1 MMDLSQSMSETKT
14 LNIGIIGDYQSG
26 KSLLVNCLLERY
38 VSTVGDGNATTHTI
52 IQYRFSQK
60 EYVEYYINGEG
71 RKEAITVLNKLDN
84 NPCIERIEVYANSA
98 FLKNYVLID
107 MPGLD
112 YDTNDNKKSVSFFKT
127 LDYAIVV
134 SKNVHA
140 ISNYYSAIRLLKQYG
155 IPYYFIINCT
165 TLYDDSRW
173 DPNHGDNLSIAK
185 SDMEYLEFYKPLV
198 YPFDNKEIP
207 IVNLMWY
214 WLSLKDVNSDELLK
228 KYEKNFKA
236 YDLLEPG
243 VLKTDIENE
252 SNFNLIKKIFS
263 MDNKLYLELRKDF
276 KEEIQ
281 KLKEELCPVGTI
293 QAFAFPNIPVGWLA
307 CNGQSVEIAAYPEL
321 YHAIGITFGGDGETI
336 FALPD
341 LRNRFVRGWDEN
353 LSTRKLGSLQEDAMQ
368 GHGHLLDSFDTKR
381 AGGHTHQ
388 VHYENYSAGT
398 WGEKKRI
405 PAVATYYYSYSDN
418 PLGMDQGT
426 TNNGEHT
433 HTIESKKILKMIADK
448 DGEVR
453 SSFET
458 RPKNMAL
465 LYCIKAENL
474 CSADTS
480 TKSGY
485 STIVEKVKKEMAP
498 LCETLP
504 VVEIGGGE
512 YLVNIESIKE
522 SHFCNHPNCRQE
534 LVYLTAKCF
543 KDICFYNSRLGLRE
557 EGFDEFG
564 LDLLV
569 SWMIDKEMVEKEEK
583 LLFIDEVK
591 HYITSFLSNVSPMQ

>member
-1 MMDLSQSMSETKT
+1 MINLPQSMSETKT

-60 EYVEYYINGEG
+60 EYVEYYINGKG
-71 RKEAITVLNKLDN
+71 RNEVITELNKLDN
-84 NPCIERIEVYANSA
+84 NPDIERIEVYANCA

-112 YDTNDNKKSVSFFKT
+112 YDTTDNKKSVSFFKT

-140 ISNYYSAIRLLKQYG
+140 ISNYYSAIRLLKQFE

-173 DPNHGDNLSIAK
+173 NPNHSDNLSIAK

-243 VLKTDIENE
+243 VLNTDIENE

-263 MDNKLYLELRKDF
+263 MDNKMYLELRKDF

-293 QAFAFPNIPVGWLA
+293 QAFAFEKIPEGWLF
-307 CNGQSVEIAAYPEL
+307 CDGSKKEITEFPEL
-321 YHAIGITFGGDGETI
+321 FKMIGTTYGGDGEKT
-336 FALPD
+336 FELPN
-341 LRNRFVRGWDEN
+341 LQGRFVRGWDRDGWEDDEEERAFGTYQSDSIKKHCHNIDINPQKIHTDYDGSHYHEVGYDYNEVGVGLMGSRTVHSLSSPYCSSREN
-353 LSTRKLGSLQEDAMQ
+353 TNCD
-368 GHGHLLDSFDTKR
+368 GH
-381 AGGHTHQ
+381 
-388 VHYENYSAGT
+388 
-398 WGEKKRI
+398 
-405 PAVATYYYSYSDN
+405 
-418 PLGMDQGT
+418 
-426 TNNGEHT
+426 HT
-433 HTIESKKILKMIADK
+433 HTILVESDFIRVLENGTSGYESKPL
-448 DGEVR
+448 GL
-453 SSFET
+453 ET
-458 RPKNMAL
+458 RPKNIAL
-465 LYCIKAENL
+465 LYCIKAN
-474 CSADTS
+474 
-480 TKSGY
+480 
-485 STIVEKVKKEMAP
+485 
-498 LCETLP
+498 
-504 VVEIGGGE
+504 
-512 YLVNIESIKE
+512 N
-522 SHFCNHPNCRQE
+522 
-534 LVYLTAKCF
+534 
-543 KDICFYNSRLGLRE
+543 
-557 EGFDEFG
+557 
-564 LDLLV
+564 
-569 SWMIDKEMVEKEEK
+569 
-583 LLFIDEVK
+583 
-591 HYITSFLSNVSPMQ
+591 

>member
-71 RKEAITVLNKLDN
+71 RKEAITELNKLDN
-84 NPCIERIEVYANSA
+84 NPDIEKIEVYANSA

-112 YDTNDNKKSVSFFKT
+112 YDTTDNKKSVSFFKT

-140 ISNYYSAIRLLKQYG
+140 ISTYYNAIRLLKQYG

-173 DPNHGDNLSIAK
+173 DPNHGDNFSIAK
-185 SDMEYLEFYKPLV
+185 NDMEYLEFYKPLV
-198 YPFDNKEIP
+198 YPFENRQIP

-228 KYEKNFKA
+228 KYVKNFKA

-243 VLKTDIENE
+243 VLKTEIENE

-263 MDNKLYLELRKDF
+263 MDNKMYLELRKDF

-293 QAFAFPNIPVGWLA
+293 QAFAFPNIPIGWLE
-307 CNGQSVEIAAYPEL
+307 CNGQNVEIATFPEL
-321 YHAIGITFGGDGETI
+321 YRTIGTTFGGDGKSC
-336 FALPD
+336 FNLPD
-341 LRNRFVRGWDEN
+341 LRNRFVRGWGNKSGGREF
-353 LSTRKLGSLQEDAMQ
+353 GSYQEDAIQ
-368 GHGHLLDSFDTKR
+368 GHAHQVVSCSSDGDHRHRVGTKQWDRRYALVGDKFTHKDLVDYAGDTKD
-381 AGGHTHQ
+381 
-388 VHYENYSAGT
+388 
-398 WGEKKRI
+398 
-405 PAVATYYYSYSDN
+405 YYTSNTGS
-418 PLGMDQGT
+418 
-426 TNNGEHT
+426 HS
-433 HTIESKKILKMIADK
+433 HTIRIGNVINSNDSNNH
-448 DGEVR
+448 VR
-453 SSFET
+453 VAEEN
-458 RPKNMAL
+458 RPKNVTL

-474 CSADTS
+474 CGADTS
-480 TKSGY
+480 TESGY
-485 STIVEKVKKEMAP
+485 SMIVEKVKKEMAP

-543 KDICFYNSRLGLRE
+543 KDICLYNSRLGLRE
-557 EGFDEFG
+557 DGFDEYG

-569 SWMIDKEMVEKEEK
+569 SWMVDKEMVEKEEK
-583 LLFIDEVK
+583 LLFIDKVK